1 MASLDSSPEEYLKER
16 RSNRLS
22 SYSNSPED
30 ISAHFSDEGQIQADY
45 HKRFAFE
52 LIQNADDAIEGT
64 EGKSKVR
71 FEIQDGALLVANT
84 GRPINKEDVKALC
97 TMSYTTKRADGEKRA
112 SIGHK
117 GRGFSS
123 VLEITDQP
131 QVFSTGISFEFDKNR
146 SRREV
151 EDLVETLDDTSMGEV
166 DGIPLMRLPFSP
178 QTTPD
183 RVDELIGLGYNTVF
197 RFDLKNE
204 KVEQDVIDSIRALDK
219 HTVLFLQ
226 ELERL
231 EICTED
237 EDSGWKVVRQEKN
250 IDSRRTNLDFV
261 TVRYLEGNNKVD
273 DEDTF
278 ALFSRNDVEI
288 GEKTGGI
295 DENTWGDVNYTQI
308 GLALRVDEQEG
319 GVHLKPLEESP
330 FVHVFLPTNEK
341 CPIPVLINGAFHTAI
356 SRTNIKITSDEDNYN
371 GFLLQQ
377 VANLLATDVREY
389 SNNTSTTIE
398 EFIECL
404 DFTHIP
410 LEQREDKENVRGRFI
425 QALQD
430 EFASIDFVP
439 RLDKLATGE
448 ILSDP
453 GTKSIQDTVVP
464 YHPDE
469 REEIA
474 EVVAR
479 IYGKE
484 KLKVEGLEKTGWF
497 PKTTL
502 LEPDRASILESL
514 GAEILRPE
522 DLPIVLGSVPDESAP
537 IYARSE
543 DELAVDPILQV
554 LVWTWQTISSDDDTV
569 DQFKNAA
576 RESAVFPIGEPDENG
591 VVRHVAKSEDAD
603 FFFPREEGMPDIQLQ
618 GLYFLSHPVYRPEA
632 NVSTQRQK
640 ELVSDLEPALE
651 SIWDVQEFQF
661 ERAAQSA
668 IFPKLPGQQRKTGDE
683 ELRDR
688 QVLDFIRRMSSDS
701 VNSNEP
707 LPYTERRR
715 KALYRMCLLPVPTKS
730 GDWERAYKVYFSQEW
745 QSKEDDPRKVEN
757 LLDSADIDAPYL
769 ASPNEFPG
777 ISEDLDEDEREEIL
791 SAWRNFFQW
800 IGVSGHIRLLNL
812 YEPEDRRYFKET
824 EGIKR
829 PKNSLLSQLP
839 GSDWKEYQT
848 HLREALTNIR
858 DRGSLEHIYNV
869 QSIEFYD
876 QLVKKASS
884 DPDIA
889 ALLFNH
895 IASWWED
902 SLREFQHPVLASH
915 DKSGFNSRSAR
926 VFFKH
931 EKKTVGTNLWLW
943 QLKQSTWCPSNQ
955 KVDKP
960 EDIWMA
966 TESVRR
972 RFQIDGHILLP
983 VLSESVYDYASES
996 LDLLGQLGI
1005 RQEISRETFQPEDAK
1020 KVVETVATIFED
1032 EEDDTVSSYLRQIKP
1047 VYRYVSE
1054 LSPGLPQNRDI
1065 QDEDWL
1071 EKQPE
1076 LKDVRVLC
1084 RLDEASFGFK
1094 QAEETYFVRKP
1105 DVLERIPVTGVPI
1118 FGLQEE
1124 DAIAFGTYFG
1134 MRDLENEATPT
1145 PDFIDP
1151 DEDKTENIREML
1163 QNVAPFILCRLEA
1176 ERGSQDLIDQDT
1188 NGMDSFIKT
1197 LEVVDKIEVDYT
1209 FRFGEDEKVISHK
1222 PDYFLSEEG
1231 REQRERSK
1239 PFVKS
1244 AEGTEQTRYLARA
1257 LCEFLQVSQLEGVIT
1272 LLNADTDDERRRYL
1286 KLAGAPS
1293 TEEEIQSK
1301 LEDMKGGASESKSG
1315 LEIDFENA
1323 GKKEV
1328 KSMESGSEEE
1338 SSNSVEEEL
1347 ERRANR
1353 EERDYPVYNSE
1364 EIRIQGDRVTIET
1377 EPESPDRGD
1386 NDNQGFG
1393 NGGTGSGAIVSQ
1405 SYREK
1410 IDTLGSS
1417 ITEQYER
1424 NRLTDE
1430 YGSDINADD
1439 YIFDI
1444 HNKTKIEEAQENPI
1458 AGPVLDDLEE
1468 KGLPLPFPGFDILT
1482 VNPETGNAERLI
1494 ELKSSGHNTRTP
1506 PVTWNEWKT
1515 ASRSEVQNLFYLY
1528 IAGNLRKD
1536 IKSEPYLREIP
1547 NPFQLLNTETRER
1560 QEEKKEV
1567 KVDVTS
1573 FKKEAEI
1580 HETPLSVTEPDD

>member
-1 MASLDSSPEEYLKER
+1 MASLDSSSEEYLKKR
-16 RSNRLS
+16 RSDRLS

-30 ISAHFSDEGQIQADY
+30 ISAHYSDEGQIQADY

-52 LIQNADDAIEGT
+52 LIQNADDAMEDTSG
-64 EGKSKVR
+64 ERKVR
-71 FEIQDGALLVANT
+71 FELRDGALLVANT
-84 GRPINKEDVKALC
+84 GRPIDQEDVKALC

-131 QVFSTGISFEFDKNR
+131 QVFSTGISFEFDKER
-146 SRREV
+146 SRQEI
-151 EDLVETLDDTSMGEV
+151 EDLVETLDETSMDEV
-166 DGIPLMRLPFSP
+166 DGIPLMRLPFPPRS
-178 QTTPD
+178 TPE
-183 RVDELIGLGYNTVF
+183 RVKELLNSGYNTVF

-204 KVEQDVIDSIRALDK
+204 KVEQDVIDSVRGLDR

-226 ELERL
+226 ELKRL
-231 EICTED
+231 EVCVEGEET
-237 EDSGWKVVRQEKN
+237 GWKVCREEKT
-250 IDSRRTNLDFV
+250 IDSSRTDLNFV
-261 TVRYLEGNNKVD
+261 TVRHLEESGDVD
-273 DEDTF
+273 GEQTF

-288 GEKTGGI
+288 GENTGGI

-308 GLALRVDEQEG
+308 GLALRVEDQED

-330 FVHVFLPTNEK
+330 FVHVFLPTNER

-356 SRTNIKITSDEDNYN
+356 SRTNIKVTSDEDNYN
-371 GFLLQQ
+371 GFLLQE

-389 SNNTSTTIE
+389 SDETATSIE

-410 LEQREDKENVRGRFI
+410 EDQRKGIENVRGRFI
-425 QALQD
+425 QALKE
-430 EFASIDFVP
+430 EFATIDFVP
-439 RLDKLATGE
+439 RLEKLATGE

-453 GTKSIQDTVVP
+453 GSKPIEDVVVP
-464 YHPDE
+464 YHPNE

-479 IYGKE
+479 IYGKNQ
-484 KLKVEGLEKTGWF
+484 LTVEGLEKTGWF

-522 DLPIVLGSVPDESAP
+522 ELPVVLGSVPDKASP
-537 IYARSE
+537 LIGKSE

-554 LVWTWQTISSDDDTV
+554 LVWTWQTISSDDETV
-569 DQFKNAA
+569 ELFKEAA
-576 RESAVFPIGEPDENG
+576 KNSAVFPIGEPDEEG
-591 VVRHVAKSEDAD
+591 VVRHVAKSENAD
-603 FFFPREEGMPDIQLQ
+603 FFFPREEGMPDIQLE

-668 IFPKLPGQQRKTGDE
+668 IFPKLPGQQQKKSDD
-683 ELRDR
+683 ELRDL
-688 QVLDFIRRMSSDS
+688 QVLEFVQRMASDS

-730 GDWERAYKVYFSQEW
+730 GDWRRAYEVYFSEEW
-745 QSKEDDPRKVEN
+745 QSDEDDARKIEN
-757 LLDSADIDAPYL
+757 LLNSADIDAPYL
-769 ASPNEFPG
+769 ASPTELPG
-777 ISEDLDEDEREEIL
+777 ISEDLEEEEKEERL
-791 SAWRNFFQW
+791 SSWKNFFRW

-812 YEPEDRRYFKET
+812 YEPEDRRFFKET
-824 EGIKR
+824 EGIER
-829 PKNSLLSQLP
+829 PKNSLLSRLP
-839 GSDWKEYQT
+839 ESDWEEYQA
-848 HLREALTNIR
+848 HLRDALGNVR

-869 QSIEFYD
+869 NGLEFHS
-876 QLVKKASS
+876 QLVEKASEE
-884 DPDIA
+884 PELA
-889 ALLFNH
+889 AQLFNH
-895 IASWWED
+895 IASWWD
-902 SLREFQHPVLASH
+902 DRLRQFQHPVLASH
-915 DKSGFNSRSAR
+915 DQSGFNSRSAR
-926 VFFKH
+926 VFFDH

-955 KVDKP
+955 RIDKP
-960 EDIWMA
+960 EDIWMP
-966 TESVRR
+966 TESVQR
-972 RFQIDGHILLP
+972 RFEIDGHTLLP
-983 VLSESVYDYASES
+983 VLSESVHEYASRS
-996 LDLLGQLGI
+996 LDLLRQLGI
-1005 RQEISRETFQPEDAK
+1005 RQEVGQETFRPDDAK
-1020 KVVETVATIFED
+1020 KVVRRVARIFKG
-1032 EEDDTVSSYLRQIKP
+1032 EDDETISSYLRQIKP

-1054 LSPGLPQNRDI
+1054 LSPALPQTREI
-1065 QDEDWL
+1065 QDEAWL
-1071 EKQPE
+1071 EEQSE
-1076 LKDVRVLC
+1076 LQEIKVLC
-1084 RLDEASFGFK
+1084 RMGEASFGFEK
-1094 QAEETYFVRKP
+1094 AKRAYFVRKP

-1118 FGLQEE
+1118 FALQEE

-1134 MRDLENEATPT
+1134 MKDLENEANPT

-1151 DEDKTENIREML
+1151 DEEKTENLRQEL
-1163 QNVAPFILCRLEA
+1163 QEVAPYILCRLEA
-1176 ERGSQDLIDQDT
+1176 ERASQNLIDQDT

-1197 LEVVDKIEVDYT
+1197 LEIVDKIEVDYE
-1209 FRFGEDEKVISHK
+1209 FLFGEGEKIISHE

-1231 REQRERSK
+1231 REHRERPK

-1244 AEGTEQTRYLARA
+1244 AEGTEQNRYLARA
-1257 LCEFLQVSQLEGVIT
+1257 LCEYLQVSQLEGVIT
-1272 LLNADTDDERRRYL
+1272 LLNAESSDERKRYL

-1293 TEEEIQSK
+1293 TDEEIRSK
-1301 LEDMKGGASESKSG
+1301 LEDMEKGKSGSKS
-1315 LEIDFENA
+1315 EIDFDFEESSE
-1323 GKKEV
+1323 KEV
-1328 KSMESGSEEE
+1328 KDMEGSSDEDDPT
-1338 SSNSVEEEL
+1338 SVEEEL
-1347 ERRANR
+1347 ERRKSR
-1353 EERDYPVYNSE
+1353 EKRDYPVYDSE
-1364 EIRIQGDRVTIET
+1364 EISVQGDRITIET
-1377 EPESPDRGD
+1377 EPESSGTDDDDGGD
-1386 NDNQGFG
+1386 P
-1393 NGGTGSGAIVSQ
+1393 GGGGSGGGAVISQ
-1405 SYREK
+1405 GYRDK
-1410 IDTLGSS
+1410 IDALGTS
-1417 ITEQYER
+1417 ITMQYER
-1424 NRLTDE
+1424 NRLRNT
-1430 YGSDINADD
+1430 YGSDIAADD

-1444 HNKTKIEEAQENPI
+1444 HNKDRIEEAREDDI
-1458 AGPVLDDLEE
+1458 GGPVLDDLED
-1468 KGLPLPFPGFDILT
+1468 KGLPLPYPGFDILT
-1482 VNPETGNAERLI
+1482 VNPETEEAERLI

-1515 ASRSEVQNLFYLY
+1515 ASRSEVQDLFYLY
-1528 IAGNLRKD
+1528 IVGNLRKD

-1560 QEEKKEV
+1560 REEKKEV

-1580 HETPLSVTEPDD
+1580 HETSLSVTEADD